1 MLDDDYQPPTWKD
14 RLLHPL
20 SIAAILGVVGV
31 GSIWGYEA
39 WTDAQRAREIE
50 AVEPLEREWEAKQ
63 SEALPKLAAIEAVL
77 AKAPPPVEQRCESLR
92 STVEVVHRPVLQA
105 LAAGERNPRPDAPY
119 WLSSK
124 AYGYL
129 AGMLTPSLDEASYR
143 KRNEAVTAALARP
156 CVVVLETDL
165 AEDARMLDD
174 GRFDGGGVAGW
185 LRVACLD
192 EPEPRI
198 ACQARVASQALLT
211 VVVQQSNPRSQAGA
225 NAMAVSDASE
235 RDYWKAVAMVLKEV
249 GPGLTVLHDE

>member
-1 MLDDDYQPPTWKD
+1 MLDDYRPPTWKD

-20 SIAAILGVVGV
+20 SIAAILLVVG
-31 GSIWGYEA
+31 GGGIWGYEA
-39 WTDAQRAREIE
+39 WTDAQRARERE
-50 AVEPLEREWEAKQ
+50 AVEPLQREWEAIRAGAGPPRMA
-63 SEALPKLAAIEAVL
+63 ELEGVL

-105 LAAGERNPRPDAPY
+105 LAAGERDPRPDAPY

-129 AGMLTPSLDEASYR
+129 AGMLTPSLDEPSYLE
-143 KRNEAVTAALARP
+143 RNETVTAALARP

-165 AEDARMLDD
+165 AEDARMRDD

-185 LRVACLD
+185 LRVVCLD

-198 ACQARVASQALLT
+198 ACQTRVASQALLT
-211 VVVQQSNPRSQAGA
+211 VVVKQSDPRNQAGA
-225 NAMAVSDASE
+225 DQTAVSDASE
-235 RDYWKAVAMVLKEV
+235 REHWKAVELVLKAV
-249 GPGLTVLHDE
+249 GPGLTVLRDE